1 MKTTF
6 YFIRHAEPNYNNH
19 DDVLR
24 ELTEK
29 GIVSS
34 KKLVNQFSSITIDK
48 LYSSPYKRSIDTIKP
63 LADSKNKQITTIE
76 GLRERKLSEGWIDNF
91 NEVARKQ
98 WEDFNYKLPN
108 GESLKEVQE
117 RNILA
122 VNTILE
128 TSRNETVVIGTHGTA
143 LSTIINYYQ
152 EDFKYEMFNKY
163 KHEFPWIVKFEF
175 NESRKKNIEIII

>member
-1 MKTTF
+1 M
-6 YFIRHAEPNYNNH
+6 
-19 DDVLR
+19 
-24 ELTEK
+24 
-29 GIVSS
+29 
-34 KKLVNQFSSITIDK
+34 
-48 LYSSPYKRSIDTIKP
+48 
-63 LADSKNKQITTIE
+63 
-76 GLRERKLSEGWIDNF
+76 
-91 NEVARKQ
+91 
-98 WEDFNYKLPN
+98 PN